1 MRKYL
6 IPALAAL
13 AFSGTANAKLTTTVS
28 ERVSIAD
35 RDLAT
40 AEGSAR
46 LDARIRAAAEKVC
59 EGAFVRDLRSISTFN
74 KCKDAAIAGAME
86 QVAALNV
93 DGGMLAGR

>member
-13 AFSGTANAKLTTTVS
+13 ALSGAANAKLPTTVS

-35 RDLAT
+35 LDLAT
-40 AEGSAR
+40 AEGSAK

-59 EGAFVRDLRSISTFN
+59 QGAFVRNLRSISTIN
-74 KCKDAAIAGAME
+74 RCKDAAIAGAME
-86 QVAALNV
+86 QVAALNTA
-93 DGGMLAGR
+93 GGAFAGR